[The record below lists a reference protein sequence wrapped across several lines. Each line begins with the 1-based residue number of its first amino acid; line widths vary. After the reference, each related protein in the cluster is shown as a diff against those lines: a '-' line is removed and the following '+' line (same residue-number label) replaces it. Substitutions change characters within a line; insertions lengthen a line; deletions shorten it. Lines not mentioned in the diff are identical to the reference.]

1 METISL
7 GISPCPNDT
16 FIFDA
21 LIHHKIDTK
30 GIQFNTHIA
39 DVEEL
44 NNMAQEGKIDCT
56 KISFHAFSN
65 CHSQYSILDSG
76 SALGFANGPL
86 FICKKNMASSLNTNS
101 MIALPGEKTTAH
113 LLFSIA
119 FPEYTNKTYMLFSDI
134 EHAIETGKV
143 DAGVIIH
150 EHRFTYAERGFEAIC
165 DLGNYWEQL
174 THTPIPLGAIA
185 IHKRVSPTT
194 AQAVNKLIKES
205 IEYAREH
212 TESAMPFIQKHAQNL
227 SPEVITKHIELFVN
241 HFSIHLQD
249 TGKQAIRTLFSKA
262 AESGII
268 SPIPSKSMFLNP

>member
-7 GISPCPNDT
+7 GFSPCPNDT

-30 GIQFNTHIA
+30 GIQFKTHIA

-44 NNMAQEGKIDCT
+44 NNMARGEILDCT
-56 KISFHAFSN
+56 KISFHAFSKIY
-65 CHSQYSILDSG
+65 SQYSILDSG

-86 FICKKNMASSLNTNS
+86 FICKKNSISSLNTNS
-101 MIALPGEKTTAH
+101 IIALPGEHTTAH

-134 EHAIETGKV
+134 EDAIETGKV

-150 EHRFTYAERGFEAIC
+150 ENRFTYAERGFEAVC
-165 DLGNYWEQL
+165 DLGNYWEEL

-185 IHKRVSPTT
+185 IHKRVPPAT
-194 AQAVNKLIKES
+194 AQTVNTLIRES

-212 TESAMPFIQKHAQNL
+212 TESAMPFIQTHAQDL
-227 SPEVITKHIELFVN
+227 SPEIISKHIELFVN
-241 HFSIHLQD
+241 DFSIHLQD
-249 TGKQAIRTLFSKA
+249 SGKQAIRTLFTKA

-268 SPIPSKSMFLNP
+268 SPIPSESVFLNS